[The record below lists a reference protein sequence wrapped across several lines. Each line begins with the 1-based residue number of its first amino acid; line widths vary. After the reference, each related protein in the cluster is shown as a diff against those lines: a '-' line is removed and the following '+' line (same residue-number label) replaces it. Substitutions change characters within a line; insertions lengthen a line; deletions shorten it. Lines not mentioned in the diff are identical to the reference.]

1 MFRRILVPCDD
12 ATFKLRALRVAR
24 DLARHMHAEIV
35 LLRAVPPYTASPQIL
50 AEAETA
56 LAHRAEYLRS
66 QGIHTEYVVE
76 VGHREAEIATIA
88 RTRQV
93 DLILDVPA
101 SSHHLEL
108 EWYSRAAT
116 HARTEMPAPMLVWP
130 ESNADTTM
138 LHAEDATII
147 VPVDGSA
154 TAERALPYAI
164 MLAESYG
171 RPILLT
177 RVIPS
182 QPPQRQTTE
191 RMDERHK
198 SDQAEATAYLTSL
211 RSKVAQAT
219 SVPVL
224 VQLSV
229 GNPGDEILRLAERQK
244 AGAIVVCA
252 HSHIRRDRFFLGC
265 VATQILR
272 QAKMPVLIVPQHSVL
287 DAALPTISA
296 PIVITQEA
304 PMLHPVRGDGEG

>member
-1 MFRRILVPCDD
+1 
-12 ATFKLRALRVAR
+12 
-24 DLARHMHAEIV
+24 MHAQIV
-35 LLRAVPPYTASPQIL
+35 LLRVVPPYVASPQIL

-66 QGIHTEYVVE
+66 QGIHTECVVE
-76 VGHREAEIATIA
+76 VGHREAEIETIA
-88 RTRQV
+88 RARQV
-93 DLILDVPA
+93 DLILDVPT
-101 SSHHLEL
+101 SSRHLEL

-130 ESNADTTM
+130 ESNADSTM
-138 LHAEDATII
+138 LDAEDATII

-171 RPILLT
+171 RPILLV

-182 QPPQRQTTE
+182 QPPQIETTE
-191 RMDERHK
+191 RVTERHK
-198 SDQAEATAYLTSL
+198 FNQAEANQYLTTL
-211 RSKVAQAT
+211 CSKVAQVT

-224 VQLSV
+224 VRLSV
-229 GNPGDEILRLAERQK
+229 GNPGDEILRLAEQQK

-272 QAKMPVLIVPQHSVL
+272 QANTPVLIVPQHNVL
-287 DAALPTISA
+287 DLALPTIPTS
-296 PIVITQEA
+296 IVVTQETHTHYPA
-304 PMLHPVRGDGEG
+304 IGDEEPY